1 MIWATVSSRCCLI
14 SQEDAFL
21 NLLLGYL
28 VVEFILERHYTF
40 SVPFSEDKQLVL
52 LPNIMNSGTE
62 AYLMFQSVAS
72 IVFVAAKI
80 VPSSGWFPSPL
91 DVTLGPLIAS
101 LLSDTTRHSRL
112 ILNISC
118 CWSGISSF
126 SRRSL
131 YFFK

>member
-1 MIWATVSSRCCLI
+1 M
-14 SQEDAFL
+14 
-21 NLLLGYL
+21 
-28 VVEFILERHYTF
+28 VEFILERHYTF

-118 CWSGISSF
+118 C
-126 SRRSL
+126 
-131 YFFK
+131 